1 VKAALACAAA
11 VALVCNAARADVVD
25 LSGGAHR
32 RSAAGSGLLFRAEFG
47 NAFAPYGYVG
57 GVLGYMT
64 EGLFGFEAG
73 AGAGFPGLQLG
84 VSLKKLFGEGGSYL
98 ATELSFAGN
107 TKVARGGNTGAP
119 TATSASQNIWT
130 SLGLGFEQRVGRVS
144 VGTILSLAFT
154 PSDSQAHFGVHG
166 GIGYYF

>member
-1 VKAALACAAA
+1 MKVALACAAA

-25 LSGGAHR
+25 LSGGGRR
-32 RSAAGSGLLFRAEFG
+32 RSAAGSGLFFRADFG
-47 NAFAPYGYVG
+47 NSFAPYGYVG
-57 GVLGYMT
+57 GAVGYMT
-64 EGLFGFEAG
+64 EGLFAFEAG

-84 VSLKKLFGEGGSYL
+84 ASLKKLFGEGGSYL

-107 TKVARGGNTGAP
+107 TKVARGGNTGVP
-119 TATSASQNIWT
+119 TASSASQNIWT
-130 SLGLGFEQRVGRVS
+130 SLGLGFEQRVGHLS

>member
-1 VKAALACAAA
+1 VKVALACAAA

-25 LSGGAHR
+25 LSGGARR
-32 RSAAGSGLLFRAEFG
+32 RSAGGSGLLFRLDFG

-57 GVLGYMT
+57 GAIGYMS
-64 EGLFGFEAG
+64 EGLFGIEAG

-98 ATELSFAGN
+98 ATELTFAGN
-107 TKVARGGNTGAP
+107 TKVARGGNTGVP

>member
-1 VKAALACAAA
+1 MKVALACAAA
-11 VALVCNAARADVVD
+11 VALLGNAARADVVD
-25 LSGGAHR
+25 LSGGSR
-32 RSAAGSGLLFRAEFG
+32 RRAGSGSGLFLRADFG

-57 GVLGYMT
+57 GAIGYMS

-73 AGAGFPGLQLG
+73 AGTGLPGLQLG
-84 VSLKKLFGEGGSYL
+84 VALKKLFGEGGSYL

-107 TKVARGGNTGAP
+107 TKVARGGTTGAP

-154 PSDSQAHFGVHG
+154 PSDSQAHFGLHG

>member
-1 VKAALACAAA
+1 VKVALACAAA

-25 LSGGAHR
+25 LSGGAR
-32 RSAAGSGLLFRAEFG
+32 RQSGGGSGLLFRVDFG

-57 GVLGYMT
+57 GAIGYMT

-73 AGAGFPGLQLG
+73 AGAGFPGVQAG
-84 VSLKKLFGEGGSYL
+84 FSLKKLFGEGGSYL
-98 ATELSFAGN
+98 ATELSIAGN
-107 TKVARGGNTGAP
+107 TKVARGGNTSTP

-144 VGTILSLAFT
+144 VGTIISLAFT
-154 PSDSQAHFGVHG
+154 PSDSQAHFGLHG

>member
-1 VKAALACAAA
+1 MKVALACAAA

-25 LSGGAHR
+25 LSGGARR
-32 RSAAGSGLLFRAEFG
+32 RSAGGSGLLFRFDFG

-57 GVLGYMT
+57 GAIGYMS
-64 EGLFGFEAG
+64 EGLFGIEAG

-98 ATELSFAGN
+98 ATELTFAGN
-107 TKVARGGNTGAP
+107 TKVPRGGNTGVP